1 MIYDYP
7 AVEAVTIAT
16 FPSRRLGT
24 DDIILEACCIK
35 FLLFIIV
42 FLDVDKSTLKLNV
55 TKHKYYIC

>member
-35 FLLFIIV
+35 FLLFFII
-42 FLDVDKSTLKLNV
+42 FLDVD
-55 TKHKYYIC
+55 